1 MVALTCHPA
10 IRLVPLTADLAA
22 QMRAEASRALN
33 GDGSCKLSEMHTSCF
48 ASETCARGGMSPLT
62 LESMLSQPRAIVAV
76 ADVGFR
82 GAAHSRFVGC
92 VSAAP
97 AQSWL
102 FPRHIFEPG
111 STLVS
116 NLCVSN
122 AYRKEGVG
130 RRLMDAVR
138 APDAPTYLLVAK
150 PPSGASSDVR
160 AAFESR
166 VPRLRNTYH
175 KLGFH
180 ECDQCESALLFV
192 APR

>member
-1 MVALTCHPA
+1 M
-10 IRLVPLTADLAA
+10 IMYLAA
-22 QMRAEASRALN
+22 LKSVPEQLYEAGGIVMLAEQLQSP
-33 GDGSCKLSEMHTSCF
+33 SEGAQLQAVS
-48 ASETCARGGMSPLT
+48 A
-62 LESMLSQPRAIVAV
+62 LSQL
-76 ADVGFR
+76 
-82 GAAHSRFVGC
+82 
-92 VSAAP
+92 SAAP

-102 FPRHIFEPG
+102 FPRHIFELG

-166 VPRLRNTYH
+166 VPRAPCVSCTGTPSPL
-175 KLGFH
+175 
-180 ECDQCESALLFV
+180 V
-192 APR
+192 APAR